1 LHGWLLHSPDM
12 NRRMRAADVPR
23 QPGRPDGPRG
33 LKSMRVERQVL
44 FWLAAA
50 LMLIL
55 LVALLRGVILP
66 FVAGIVIAYFLNP
79 AADRLTQWGVPRGI
93 AAAVI
98 VAAFGALITVA
109 LIFLVPLL
117 LTQAQQFAVALPD
130 EISRLR
136 ALVEAWARDQ
146 LGTHYPDFEAGLDRT
161 SQTLTD
167 NMASLAG
174 FVAGSL
180 WSQGRALFDFLS
192 LLLVAPLVVF
202 YVLIDWHPMLAKID
216 SWLPRAHAP
225 TIRRLA
231 AEVNDAV
238 SAFIRGQGTVCFILA
253 IYYALALGAMGL
265 RYGLLVGLATGLM
278 SFVPFVG
285 WALGLITAT
294 IIAVVQF
301 WPEAVP
307 ILTVIGIFAG
317 AQVLD
322 AGFLSPNIVGSKI
335 GLHPVWLIFSL
346 FVFSYLF
353 GFVGVLVAVPI
364 AAAIG
369 VLVRFALNIYL
380 ASPLYSGIESA
391 TPATALPTAPV
402 SLPPS
407 QNSVSP

>member
-1 LHGWLLHSPDM
+1 
-12 NRRMRAADVPR
+12 
-23 QPGRPDGPRG
+23 
-33 LKSMRVERQVL
+33 
-44 FWLAAA
+44 
-50 LMLIL
+50 
-55 LVALLRGVILP
+55 
-66 FVAGIVIAYFLNP
+66 
-79 AADRLTQWGVPRGI
+79 
-93 AAAVI
+93 
-98 VAAFGALITVA
+98 VA

-136 ALVEAWARDQ
+136 ALVESWAREQ
-146 LGTHYPDFEAGLDRT
+146 LGTHYPDFEAGLDRS
-161 SQTLTD
+161 SQTIAD
-167 NMASLAG
+167 NMANLAG
-174 FVAGSL
+174 YIAGSL

-192 LLLVAPLVVF
+192 LILVTPLVVF

-231 AEVNDAV
+231 SEVNDAV
-238 SAFIRGQGTVCFILA
+238 SAFIRGQGTVCFVLA
-253 IYYALALGAMGL
+253 IYYAMALGATGL

-294 IIAVVQF
+294 TIAIVQF
-301 WPEAVP
+301 WPDALP
-307 ILTVIGIFAG
+307 ILIVVAVFIM

-322 AGFLSPNIVGSKI
+322 AGFLSPKIVGSKI

-369 VLVRFALNIYL
+369 VLVRFALRIYL
-380 ASPLYSGIESA
+380 ASPVYSGD
-391 TPATALPTAPV
+391 TPIAPPASALPTGAGPGPALQKPV
-402 SLPPS
+402 SP
-407 QNSVSP
+407 